1 MQSPY
6 KPNTVHHWLAG
17 KRLVTQNI
25 NGLDG
30 KAGNAAY
37 VPIQGRLDK
46 VTVLHEQG
54 PYIFY
59 ISIIILLQ
67 SIIKKK
73 LVQLTRVT

>member
-30 KAGNAAY
+30 KAGNDAY

-54 PYIFY
+54 TIY
-59 ISIIILLQ
+59 LLHFDHNFVA
-67 SIIKKK
+67 IHY
-73 LVQLTRVT
+73 